1 MIMKIM
7 MMIVNNNKN
16 KKNNNRNVI
25 EDGFPQSAPFFF
37 I

>member
-1 MIMKIM
+1 
-7 MMIVNNNKN
+7 MMIVNNKN
-16 KKNNNRNVI
+16 EKNNNRNVI